1 VFGGVFPGVGDEVGK
16 DVFDALDVHGNCRER
31 GIRFAVELETA
42 GFHQFLERLNRV
54 TKQNIR
60 GRGFPVQT
68 SVALFEAGEIEQV
81 IQDAKE
87 AFGVFA
93 GGGDQVEVFWIEGS
107 DSVLEQQM
115 QDHADAGE
123 GGLDFVADGCDE
135 VALGIV
141 EEPEPGDVVKD
152 GGDAEQ
158 GALPAVHEKDA
169 REEMEVFTAGTQ
181 RNDLLEIVGEV
192 ISALL
197 DDLAD
202 QFMET
207 RGRLPVKLEP
217 AREFGSGGVSE
228 FDGSL
233 GVEDVDGIGK
243 GSVRWR
249 RFIRTRLTP
258 SCARTR

>member
-1 VFGGVFPGVGDEVGK
+1 VFAGFGEDEVEFGSALGEGFEANASPVGDDEFPTDGQAETGAGLGLTGDAKEALEHAVLIFGRDAGALVPHAEPHASVLPVRGGHDDFSVFGGVFPGVGDEVGK

-93 GGGDQVEVFWIEGS
+93 GGGDQVELFWIEGS

-115 QDHADAGE
+115 QDHADGGE
-123 GGLDFVADGCDE
+123 GGIDFVADGCDE

-141 EEPEPGDVVKD
+141 EEPEPGDVVQD
-152 GGDAEQ
+152 GGDA
-158 GALPAVHEKDA
+158 
-169 REEMEVFTAGTQ
+169 
-181 RNDLLEIVGEV
+181 
-192 ISALL
+192 
-197 DDLAD
+197 
-202 QFMET
+202 
-207 RGRLPVKLEP
+207 
-217 AREFGSGGVSE
+217 
-228 FDGSL
+228 
-233 GVEDVDGIGK
+233 
-243 GSVRWR
+243 
-249 RFIRTRLTP
+249 
-258 SCARTR
+258 